1 MRTLFIVVVLLS
13 APWLSAAAAAQNDL
27 GEAKAK
33 YEEAAYEDALTTLT
47 KASASTPADRVQL
60 EQYRA
65 LCLNR
70 ARPDLRSRA
79 GGCRAG
85 GCRSDVRAAVLGR
98 FAARAGDDCRDPA
111 EGTAGVARRVLDS
124 GRAAYEAKDIPRAQR
139 QFDLLLKLLDD
150 PIMEGRPEREDLL
163 AVARGF
169 STLLVAAPAPRPPA
183 AENERPAA
191 PPAAAAGTP
200 PAAPAV
206 STFVPASVIQESLPI
221 WTPPNPAVAR
231 NEYNGAVKVRIGT
244 DGRVKAATM
253 DRPTHP
259 AYDTALL
266 NTARSWLY
274 KPATQNGTPIESERV
289 IAVRLRPLADQERCG
304 RYSPGSRVA
313 RVSPLRAGAVG
324 SGRARRPMHPLS

>member
-47 KASASTPADRVQL
+47 KASASTTADRVQL

-65 LCLNR
+65 LCLI
-70 ARPDLRSRA
+70 A
-79 GGCRAG
+79 
-85 GCRSDVRAAVLGR
+85 LGR
-98 FAARAGDDCRDPA
+98 ISEAERAVAALVDADPTYVPPSSVASPRVLAMIA
-111 EGTAGVARRVLDS
+111 EIRRKELPGVARRVLDS

-139 QFDLLLKLLDD
+139 QFDLLLKLLDE

-183 AENERPAA
+183 AETERPAA
-191 PPAAAAGTP
+191 PPATAAGTP

-244 DGRVKAATM
+244 DGRVKAATI

-289 IAVRLRPLADQERCG
+289 IAVRLRPLADQ
-304 RYSPGSRVA
+304 
-313 RVSPLRAGAVG
+313 GAV
-324 SGRARRPMHPLS
+324 R

>member
-47 KASASTPADRVQL
+47 KASASTTADRVQL

-65 LCLNR
+65 LCLI
-70 ARPDLRSRA
+70 A
-79 GGCRAG
+79 
-85 GCRSDVRAAVLGR
+85 LGR
-98 FAARAGDDCRDPA
+98 ISEAERAVAALVDADPTYVPPSSVASPRVLAMIA
-111 EGTAGVARRVLDS
+111 EIRRKELPGVARRVLDS

-183 AENERPAA
+183 AETERPAA
-191 PPAAAAGTP
+191 PPAAAAATP

-244 DGRVKAATM
+244 DGRVKAATI

-289 IAVRLRPLADQERCG
+289 IAVRLRPLADQ
-304 RYSPGSRVA
+304 
-313 RVSPLRAGAVG
+313 GAV
-324 SGRARRPMHPLS
+324 R

>member
-13 APWLSAAAAAQNDL
+13 APWLSAAAAQNDL

-47 KASASTPADRVQL
+47 KASVSTTADRVQL

-65 LCLNR
+65 LCLI
-70 ARPDLRSRA
+70 A
-79 GGCRAG
+79 
-85 GCRSDVRAAVLGR
+85 LGR
-98 FAARAGDDCRDPA
+98 IPEAERAVVALVDADPTYVLPSSVASPRVLAMVA
-111 EGTAGVARRVLDS
+111 EIRRKELPGVARRVLDS

-150 PIMEGRPEREDLL
+150 PVMEGRPEREDLR

-183 AENERPAA
+183 AETERPAA
-191 PPAAAAGTP
+191 PPAAP
-200 PAAPAV
+200 PAPAAA
-206 STFVPASVIQESLPI
+206 STFVPAAVIQETLPI
-221 WTPPNPAVAR
+221 WTPPNPSVAR
-231 NEYNGAVKVRIGT
+231 NEYTGAVKVRIGT

-274 KPATQNGTPIESERV
+274 KPAMQNGTPIESERV
-289 IAVRLRPLADQERCG
+289 IAVRLRPLAAQG
-304 RYSPGSRVA
+304 AA
-313 RVSPLRAGAVG
+313 R
-324 SGRARRPMHPLS
+324 

>member
-13 APWLSAAAAAQNDL
+13 APWLSAAAAQNDL

-47 KASASTPADRVQL
+47 KASASTTADRVQL

-65 LCLNR
+65 LCLI
-70 ARPDLRSRA
+70 A
-79 GGCRAG
+79 
-85 GCRSDVRAAVLGR
+85 LGR
-98 FAARAGDDCRDPA
+98 ISEAERAVAALVDADPTYVPPSSVASPRVLAMIA
-111 EGTAGVARRVLDS
+111 EIRRKELPGVARRVLDS

-183 AENERPAA
+183 AETEGPAA

-200 PAAPAV
+200 PVPAV

-244 DGRVKAATM
+244 DGRVKAATI

-266 NTARSWLY
+266 STARSWLY

-289 IAVRLRPLADQERCG
+289 IAVRLRPLADQ
-304 RYSPGSRVA
+304 
-313 RVSPLRAGAVG
+313 GAV
-324 SGRARRPMHPLS
+324 R

>member
-47 KASASTPADRVQL
+47 KASASTTADRVQL

-65 LCLNR
+65 LCLI
-70 ARPDLRSRA
+70 A
-79 GGCRAG
+79 
-85 GCRSDVRAAVLGR
+85 LGR
-98 FAARAGDDCRDPA
+98 ISEAERAVAALVDADPTYVLPSSVASPRVLAMVA
-111 EGTAGVARRVLDS
+111 EIRRKELPGVARRVLDS

-183 AENERPAA
+183 AETERPAA
-191 PPAAAAGTP
+191 PPAAAAATP

-206 STFVPASVIQESLPI
+206 STFVPAAEMQASLPI
-221 WTPPNPAVAR
+221 WTPPNPSVAKI
-231 NEYNGAVKVRIGT
+231 EYNGAVKVRIGA
-244 DGRVKAATM
+244 DGRVKAATI

-274 KPATQNGTPIESERV
+274 KPAMQNGTPIESERV
-289 IAVRLRPLADQERCG
+289 IAVRLRPLADQ
-304 RYSPGSRVA
+304 
-313 RVSPLRAGAVG
+313 GAV
-324 SGRARRPMHPLS
+324 R

>member
-13 APWLSAAAAAQNDL
+13 APWLSAGAAAQNDL

-47 KASASTPADRVQL
+47 KASVSTTADRVQL

-65 LCLNR
+65 LCLI
-70 ARPDLRSRA
+70 A
-79 GGCRAG
+79 
-85 GCRSDVRAAVLGR
+85 LGR
-98 FAARAGDDCRDPA
+98 ISEAERAVVALVDADPTYVLPSSVASPRVLAMVA
-111 EGTAGVARRVLDS
+111 EIRRKELPGVARRVLDS

-150 PIMEGRPEREDLL
+150 PVMEGRPEREDLR

-169 STLLVAAPAPRPPA
+169 STLLVATPAPRSPPA
-183 AENERPAA
+183 ETERPAALPAA
-191 PPAAAAGTP
+191 PPAASPA
-200 PAAPAV
+200 PAAA
-206 STFVPASVIQESLPI
+206 STFVPAAVIQETLPI
-221 WTPPNPAVAR
+221 WTPPNPSVAR
-231 NEYNGAVKVRIGT
+231 NEYSGAVKVRIGT

-266 NTARSWLY
+266 NVARSWLY
-274 KPATQNGTPIESERV
+274 KPAMQNGTPIESERV
-289 IAVRLRPLADQERCG
+289 IAVRLRPLAAQ
-304 RYSPGSRVA
+304 
-313 RVSPLRAGAVG
+313 GAV
-324 SGRARRPMHPLS
+324 R

>member
-1 MRTLFIVVVLLS
+1 MRTLFIVVVLLI
-13 APWLSAAAAAQNDL
+13 APWLSAAAAQNAL

-65 LCLNR
+65 LCLI
-70 ARPDLRSRA
+70 A
-79 GGCRAG
+79 
-85 GCRSDVRAAVLGR
+85 LGR
-98 FAARAGDDCRDPA
+98 ISEAERAVAALVDADPTYVPPSSVASPRVLAMIA
-111 EGTAGVARRVLDS
+111 EIRRKELPGVARRVLDS

-183 AENERPAA
+183 AETERPAA

-244 DGRVKAATM
+244 DGRVKAATI

-274 KPATQNGTPIESERV
+274 KPAMQNGTPIESERV
-289 IAVRLRPLADQERCG
+289 IAVRLRPLADQ
-304 RYSPGSRVA
+304 
-313 RVSPLRAGAVG
+313 GAV
-324 SGRARRPMHPLS
+324 R

>member
-47 KASASTPADRVQL
+47 KASASTTADRVQL

-65 LCLNR
+65 LCLI
-70 ARPDLRSRA
+70 A
-79 GGCRAG
+79 
-85 GCRSDVRAAVLGR
+85 LGR
-98 FAARAGDDCRDPA
+98 ISEAERAVAALVDADPTYVPPSSVASPRVLAMIA
-111 EGTAGVARRVLDS
+111 EIRRKELPGVARRVLDS

-183 AENERPAA
+183 AETERPAA
-191 PPAAAAGTP
+191 PPATAAGTP

-289 IAVRLRPLADQERCG
+289 IAVRLRPLADQ
-304 RYSPGSRVA
+304 
-313 RVSPLRAGAVG
+313 GAV
-324 SGRARRPMHPLS
+324 R

>member
-47 KASASTPADRVQL
+47 KASASTTADRVQL

-65 LCLNR
+65 LCLI
-70 ARPDLRSRA
+70 A
-79 GGCRAG
+79 
-85 GCRSDVRAAVLGR
+85 LGR
-98 FAARAGDDCRDPA
+98 ISEAERAVAALVDADPTYVPPSSVASPRVLAMIA
-111 EGTAGVARRVLDS
+111 EIRRKELPGVARRVLDS

-183 AENERPAA
+183 AETERPAA
-191 PPAAAAGTP
+191 PPAAP
-200 PAAPAV
+200 PAPAAV
-206 STFVPASVIQESLPI
+206 STFVPAAVIQETLPI
-221 WTPPNPAVAR
+221 WTPPNPSVAR

-274 KPATQNGTPIESERV
+274 KPAMQNGTPIESERV
-289 IAVRLRPLADQERCG
+289 IAVRLRPLAAQ
-304 RYSPGSRVA
+304 
-313 RVSPLRAGAVG
+313 GAVK
-324 SGRARRPMHPLS
+324 

>member
-13 APWLSAAAAAQNDL
+13 APWLSAAAAQNDL

-47 KASASTPADRVQL
+47 KASVSTTADRVQL

-65 LCLNR
+65 LCLI
-70 ARPDLRSRA
+70 A
-79 GGCRAG
+79 
-85 GCRSDVRAAVLGR
+85 LGR
-98 FAARAGDDCRDPA
+98 IPEAERAVVALVDADPTYVLPSSVASPRVLAMVA
-111 EGTAGVARRVLDS
+111 EIRRKELPGVARRVLDS

-150 PIMEGRPEREDLL
+150 PVMEGRPEREDLR

-183 AENERPAA
+183 AETERPAA
-191 PPAAAAGTP
+191 PPAAP
-200 PAAPAV
+200 PAPAAA
-206 STFVPASVIQESLPI
+206 STFVPAAVIQETLPI
-221 WTPPNPAVAR
+221 WTPPNPSVAR
-231 NEYNGAVKVRIGT
+231 NEYTGAVKVRIGT

-274 KPATQNGTPIESERV
+274 KPAMQNGTPIE
-289 IAVRLRPLADQERCG
+289 
-304 RYSPGSRVA
+304 
-313 RVSPLRAGAVG
+313 
-324 SGRARRPMHPLS
+324 LSLIHI

>member
-47 KASASTPADRVQL
+47 KASASTTADRVQL

-65 LCLNR
+65 LCLI
-70 ARPDLRSRA
+70 A
-79 GGCRAG
+79 
-85 GCRSDVRAAVLGR
+85 LGR
-98 FAARAGDDCRDPA
+98 ISEAERAVAALVDADPTYVPPSSVASPRVLAMIA
-111 EGTAGVARRVLDS
+111 EIRRKELPGVARRVLDS

-183 AENERPAA
+183 AETERPAA
-191 PPAAAAGTP
+191 PPAAAGGTP

-231 NEYNGAVKVRIGT
+231 NEYNGAVKVRIGA
-244 DGRVKAATM
+244 DGRVKAATI

-289 IAVRLRPLADQERCG
+289 IAVRLRPLADQ
-304 RYSPGSRVA
+304 
-313 RVSPLRAGAVG
+313 GAV
-324 SGRARRPMHPLS
+324 R

>member
-1 MRTLFIVVVLLS
+1 
-13 APWLSAAAAAQNDL
+13 
-27 GEAKAK
+27 
-33 YEEAAYEDALTTLT
+33 
-47 KASASTPADRVQL
+47 VQL

-65 LCLNR
+65 LCLI
-70 ARPDLRSRA
+70 A
-79 GGCRAG
+79 
-85 GCRSDVRAAVLGR
+85 LGR
-98 FAARAGDDCRDPA
+98 ISEAERAVAALVDADPTYVPPSSVASPRVLAMIA
-111 EGTAGVARRVLDS
+111 EIRRKELPGVARRVLDS

-169 STLLVAAPAPRPPA
+169 STLLVAAPAPRP
-183 AENERPAA
+183 ETERPAA

-244 DGRVKAATM
+244 DGRVKAATI

-274 KPATQNGTPIESERV
+274 KPAMQNGTPIESERV
-289 IAVRLRPLADQERCG
+289 IAVRLRPLADQ
-304 RYSPGSRVA
+304 
-313 RVSPLRAGAVG
+313 GAV
-324 SGRARRPMHPLS
+324 R